1 MLTAMPTKTA
11 VCRTSTLTPSV
22 TIGSSPNE
30 FLDEIVADRCD
41 HVSACEDRAAGRRA
55 GVDRLEDFV
64 RGGVFHF
71 GQLFARIATAD
82 RLTDERFR
90 VPPRHDDRAKLQ
102 LAGHRPRELD
112 APGRAIIAAVEQ
124 TDERSAVQLLPTDQF
139 SLQFHERID
148 IVHSERA
155 YECVHA
161 CVVLP
166 LEELYGPVVRRCV
179 QRPLQGARSIESEDL
194 THAEGE

>member
-41 HVSACEDRAAGRRA
+41 HVSACEDRAAGGRA
-55 GVDRLEDFV
+55 GVGGFEDFV

-71 GQLFARIATAD
+71 GQLVARIAAAD

-90 VPPRHDDRAKLQ
+90 VPARHDDGAKLQ
-102 LAGHRPRELD
+102 VAGHRPSELD
-112 APGRAIIAAVEQ
+112 APGRAIVPAVEQ
-124 TDERSAVQLLPTDQF
+124 PNERSAIQFLPTDEFPAQF
-139 SLQFHERID
+139 QEGID
-148 IVHSERA
+148 IVHAERA
-155 YECVHA
+155 YERVDA
-161 CVVLP
+161 CVVLM
-166 LEELYGPVVRRCV
+166 LEEPYGPVVWR
-179 QRPLQGARSIESEDL
+179 
-194 THAEGE
+194 